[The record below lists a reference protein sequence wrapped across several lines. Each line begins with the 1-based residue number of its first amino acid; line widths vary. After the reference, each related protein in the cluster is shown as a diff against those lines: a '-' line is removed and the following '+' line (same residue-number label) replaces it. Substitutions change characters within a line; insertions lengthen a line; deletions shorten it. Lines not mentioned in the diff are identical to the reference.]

1 MKIAL
6 IFLQD
11 VNEILGGMMVK
22 PFLYKPNKHWKDIEL
37 WKDVTEEQWNDW
49 IWQLTN
55 TIRSLED
62 LKKVITLTPE
72 EEEGVRIS
80 TKTIPLN
87 ITPYYAS
94 LMNPDDP
101 RCPIRMQSVPI
112 SKEIYKTQYDL
123 EDPLYED
130 EDSPVPGLTHRYPDR
145 VLFLVTNQCS
155 MYCRY
160 CTRRRFSGQIG
171 MGVPKKQ
178 LDAAIDYIR
187 QTPVVRDVLISGG
200 DGLLIND
207 GILEYILKNLRAIDH
222 VEIIR
227 IGTRAP
233 VVFPQRITENLCNIL
248 KKYHPVWLNT
258 HFNTS
263 IEITEDSKRACEM
276 LANAGVP
283 VGNQSVILAGINDSV
298 PIMKKLM
305 HDLVKI
311 RVRPYYIY
319 QCDLSEGIS
328 HFRAP
333 ISKGLEIIEGLRGH
347 TSGYA
352 VPTFVVDAPGGGGKI
367 ALQPNYLISQSP
379 NKVVLRNFEG
389 VITTYPEPEN
399 YVSGKADDYFK
410 SIYPEMEE
418 KRSNVGIAGLMNDVQ
433 FNLVPEGLSRIDRR
447 KWYEQNPNHQ
457 TLKNKREKRDE
468 LKEKKYQ
475 AQLHKEMAQESN
487 DSKNEK
493 QEGNNEL

>member
-1 MKIAL
+1 
-6 IFLQD
+6 
-11 VNEILGGMMVK
+11 
-22 PFLYKPNKHWKDIEL
+22 
-37 WKDVTEEQWNDW
+37 
-49 IWQLTN
+49 
-55 TIRSLED
+55 
-62 LKKVITLTPE
+62 
-72 EEEGVRIS
+72 
-80 TKTIPLN
+80 
-87 ITPYYAS
+87 
-94 LMNPDDP
+94 MNPDDP

-112 SKEIYKTQYDL
+112 SKEIYKTKYDL
-123 EDPLYED
+123 EDPLHED

-178 LDAAIDYIR
+178 LDAAISYIAN
-187 QTPVVRDVLISGG
+187 TPQVRDVLISGG

-207 GILEYILKNLRAIDH
+207 NILEYILKNLREIDH

-276 LANAGVP
+276 LANSGVP

-319 QCDLSEGIS
+319 QCDLSEGIG

-333 ISKGLEIIEGLRGH
+333 VSKGLEIIEGLRGH

-367 ALQPNYLISQSP
+367 SLQPNYLISQSAS
-379 NKVVLRNFEG
+379 KVVLRNFEG
-389 VITTYPEPEN
+389 VITSYPEPEN
-399 YVSGKADDYFK
+399 YTPGKAEDYFQQV
-410 SIYPEMEE
+410 YPNMEE
-418 KRSNVGIAGLMNDVQ
+418 KRSNVGISSIMNDSQ
-433 FNLVPEGLSRIDRR
+433 FNLVPEGLARLNRR
-447 KWYEQNPNHQ
+447 EQYAHDPGHMS
-457 TLKNKREKRDE
+457 LKDKREKRDE
-468 LKEKKYQ
+468 LKEKKFKVQ
-475 AQLHKEMAQESN
+475 SEKTTQQPNLPKSEGETAAKE
-487 DSKNEK
+487 
-493 QEGNNEL
+493 

>member
-1 MKIAL
+1 MTGSIGKI
-6 IFLQD
+6 
-11 VNEILGGMMVK
+11 NNLGGRRH
-22 PFLYKPNKHWKDIEL
+22 YKQIDI

-55 TIRSLED
+55 TIRTLDD
-62 LKKVITLTPE
+62 LKKVVNLTPD

-80 TKTIPLN
+80 IQTIPLN

-101 RCPIRMQSVPI
+101 RCPIRLQSVPL
-112 SKEIYKTQYDL
+112 SAEILKTQYDL

-130 EDSPVPGLTHRYPDR
+130 EDSPTPGLTHRYPDR

-160 CTRRRFSGQIG
+160 CTRRRFSGQVG

-178 LDAAIDYIR
+178 LDAAIAYIR
-187 QTPVVRDVLISGG
+187 QTPEVRDVLLSGG

-207 GILEYILKNLRAIDH
+207 TVLEYVLKNLRDIPH

-248 KKYHPVWLNT
+248 KKYHPVWINT
-258 HFNTS
+258 HFNHS
-263 IEITEDSKRACEM
+263 LELTEEAKTACDM
-276 LANAGVP
+276 LSMAGVP
-283 VGNQSVILAGINDSV
+283 IGNQTVILAGINDSTH
-298 PIMKKLM
+298 IMKKLM
-305 HDLVKI
+305 HDLVKARI
-311 RVRPYYIY
+311 RPYYIY
-319 QCDLSEGIS
+319 QCDLSEGIG

-333 ISKGLEIIEGLRGH
+333 VSKGLEIIENLRGH

-367 ALQPNYLISQSP
+367 SLSPNYLISQSP
-379 NKVVLRNFEG
+379 DKVVLRNFEG
-389 VITTYPEPEN
+389 VITSYPEPKD
-399 YVSGKADDYFK
+399 YVPGRADEYFNEV
-410 SIYPEMEE
+410 YGLQGEPQT
-418 KRSNVGIAGLMNDVQ
+418 VGIAALMKDQQ
-433 FNLVPEGLSRIDRR
+433 FNLVPQGLRRLDKRSNYAASEDHSSLKDRR
-447 KWYEQNPNHQ
+447 D
-457 TLKNKREKRDE
+457 KRDE
-468 LKEKKYQ
+468 MKEK
-475 AQLHKEMAQESN
+475 LIRAQEEKI
-487 DSKNEK
+487 KN
-493 QEGNNEL
+493 QRG

>member
-1 MKIAL
+1 MKSS
-6 IFLQD
+6 
-11 VNEILGGMMVK
+11 
-22 PFLYKPNKHWKDIEL
+22 LYKPKRHWKDIEL

-49 IWQLTN
+49 VWQLTN
-55 TIRSLED
+55 TIRTIEQLEKVMD
-62 LKKVITLTPE
+62 LTE
-72 EEEGVRIS
+72 EEKEGVRIS

-87 ITPYYAS
+87 ITPYYAW
-94 LMNPDDP
+94 LMNEKDP
-101 RCPIRMQSVPI
+101 RCPVRMQSVPVG
-112 SKEIYKTQYDL
+112 KEIYKTRYDL
-123 EDPLYED
+123 EDPLHED

-178 LDAAIDYIR
+178 LDAAISYIAN
-187 QTPVVRDVLISGG
+187 TPAVRDVLISGG

-207 GILEYILKNLRAIDH
+207 RILEYVLKSLRDIPH

-233 VVFPQRITENLCNIL
+233 VVFPQRITENLCTIL

-263 IEITEDSKRACEM
+263 IEITEESKKACEM
-276 LANAGVP
+276 LADAGVP
-283 VGNQSVILAGINDSV
+283 VGNQAVILTGINDSV
-298 PIMKKLM
+298 EIMKKLM

-333 ISKGLEIIEGLRGH
+333 ISKGLEIMEGLRGH

-352 VPTFVVDAPGGGGKI
+352 VPTEAPIICIKKEIASKKQSHVLQIAQKEQEPCFQGLAHCLSQLKKVFV
-367 ALQPNYLISQSP
+367 QH
-379 NKVVLRNFEG
+379 
-389 VITTYPEPEN
+389 
-399 YVSGKADDYFK
+399 VS
-410 SIYPEMEE
+410 
-418 KRSNVGIAGLMNDVQ
+418 
-433 FNLVPEGLSRIDRR
+433 
-447 KWYEQNPNHQ
+447 
-457 TLKNKREKRDE
+457 
-468 LKEKKYQ
+468 
-475 AQLHKEMAQESN
+475 
-487 DSKNEK
+487 
-493 QEGNNEL
+493 

>member
-1 MKIAL
+1 ML
-6 IFLQD
+6 NDLF
-11 VNEILGGMMVK
+11 K
-22 PFLYKPNKHWKDIEL
+22 PSRHWKDIEL
-37 WKDVTEEQWNDW
+37 WKGVSDEQWNDW

-55 TIRSLED
+55 TIRTLDD
-62 LKKVITLTPE
+62 LKKVIDLTPE

-94 LMNPDDP
+94 LMNPTDP
-101 RCPIRMQSVPI
+101 RCPIRKQSVPI
-112 SKEIYKTQYDL
+112 GKEIHKTKYDL
-123 EDPLYED
+123 EDPLEED
-130 EDSPVPGLTHRYPDR
+130 EDSPVAGLTHRYPDR

-178 LDAAIDYIR
+178 IDAAIGYIR
-187 QTPVVRDVLISGG
+187 NTPEVRDVLLSGG
-200 DGLLIND
+200 DALLIND
-207 GILEYILKNLRAIDH
+207 HILEYILKNLREIPH

-233 VVFPQRITENLCNIL
+233 VVFPQRITETLCNIL

-258 HFNTS
+258 HFNTP

-276 LANAGVP
+276 LVNAGVP

-305 HDLVKI
+305 HQLVKI

-319 QCDLSEGIS
+319 QCDLSEGIG

-333 ISKGLEIIEGLRGH
+333 ISKGIEIIEGLRGH

-367 ALQPNYLISQSP
+367 ALQPNYLLSQSP
-379 NKVVLRNFEG
+379 TKTVLRNFEG
-389 VITTYPEPEN
+389 VITTYPEPEH
-399 YVSGKADDYFK
+399 YVPGQADDYFNEV
-410 SIYPEMEE
+410 YQTPEVQPS
-418 KRSNVGIAGLMNDVQ
+418 KTGITSLLNDEQ
-433 FNLVPEGLSRIDRR
+433 FNLVPNSLHRYNRR
-447 KWYEQNPNHQ
+447 QNFRQSP
-457 TLKNKREKRDE
+457 TYSSLKQKREKRDE
-468 LKEKKYQ
+468 LKEKKFQ
-475 AQLHKEMAQESN
+475 ALLKKE
-487 DSKNEK
+487 NE
-493 QEGNNEL
+493 ETE

>member
-1 MKIAL
+1 
-6 IFLQD
+6 
-11 VNEILGGMMVK
+11 MMNG
-22 PFLYKPNKHWKDIEL
+22 LYQPKRHWKEIEL

-49 IWQLTN
+49 LWQLTHTVRN
-55 TIRSLED
+55 LED
-62 LKKVITLTPE
+62 LKKVVNLTPE

-80 TKTIPLN
+80 TMTIPLN
-87 ITPYYAS
+87 ITPYYAW
-94 LMNPDDP
+94 LMDEDDP

-112 SKEIYKTQYDL
+112 GKEILKTKYDL
-123 EDPLYED
+123 EDPLHED

-178 LDAAIDYIR
+178 LDAAIDYIAA
-187 QTPVVRDVLISGG
+187 TPQVRDCLISGG

-207 GILEYILKNLRAIDH
+207 NILEYILKRLREIPH
-222 VEIIR
+222 MEIIR

-263 IEITEDSKRACEM
+263 IEITEESKKACEM

-283 VGNQSVILAGINDSV
+283 VGNQSVILAGINDSTH
-298 PIMKKLM
+298 IMKKLM

-319 QCDLSEGIS
+319 QCDLSEGIG

-333 ISKGLEIIEGLRGH
+333 VSKGLEIIEALRGH

-367 ALQPNYLISQSP
+367 SLQPNYLISQSP
-379 NKVVLRNFEG
+379 DKVILRNFEG
-389 VITTYPEPEN
+389 VITSYPEPQN
-399 YVSGKADDYFK
+399 YK
-410 SIYPEMEE
+410 
-418 KRSNVGIAGLMNDVQ
+418 AGLADEY
-433 FNLVPEGLSRIDRR
+433 FNQTMGITEQPAAIGITALMKDEKFNIVPEGLNRFDRR
-447 KWYEQNPNHQ
+447 KTYETNPEHA
-457 TLKNKREKRDE
+457 TLKDKREKRDE
-468 LKEKKYQ
+468 MKEKKFKHE
-475 AQLHKEMAQESN
+475 LKKETATQDDGTVKEA
-487 DSKNEK
+487 
-493 QEGNNEL
+493 

>member
-1 MKIAL
+1 MPIM
-6 IFLQD
+6 
-11 VNEILGGMMVK
+11 NG
-22 PFLYKPNKHWKDIEL
+22 LYQPKRHWKEIEL

-49 IWQLTN
+49 LWQLTHTVRN
-55 TIRSLED
+55 LED
-62 LKKVITLTPE
+62 LKKVVNLTPE

-80 TKTIPLN
+80 TMTIPLN
-87 ITPYYAS
+87 ITPYYAW
-94 LMNPDDP
+94 LMDEDDP

-112 SKEIYKTQYDL
+112 GKEILKTKYDL
-123 EDPLYED
+123 EDPLHED

-178 LDAAIDYIR
+178 LDAAIDYIAA
-187 QTPVVRDVLISGG
+187 TPQVRDCLISGG

-207 GILEYILKNLRAIDH
+207 NILEYILKRLREIPH
-222 VEIIR
+222 MEIIR

-263 IEITEDSKRACEM
+263 IEITEESKKACEM

-283 VGNQSVILAGINDSV
+283 VGNQSVILAGINDSTH
-298 PIMKKLM
+298 IMKKLM

-319 QCDLSEGIS
+319 QCDLSEGIG

-333 ISKGLEIIEGLRGH
+333 VSKGLEIIEALRGH

-367 ALQPNYLISQSP
+367 SLQPNYLISQSP
-379 NKVVLRNFEG
+379 DKVILRNFEG
-389 VITTYPEPEN
+389 VITSYPEPQN
-399 YVSGKADDYFK
+399 YK
-410 SIYPEMEE
+410 
-418 KRSNVGIAGLMNDVQ
+418 AGLADEY
-433 FNLVPEGLSRIDRR
+433 FNQTMGITEQPAAIGITALMKDEKFNIVPEGLNRFDRR
-447 KWYEQNPNHQ
+447 KTYETNPEHA
-457 TLKNKREKRDE
+457 TLKDKREKRDE
-468 LKEKKYQ
+468 MKEKKFKHE
-475 AQLHKEMAQESN
+475 LKKETATQDDGTVKEA
-487 DSKNEK
+487 
-493 QEGNNEL
+493 

>member
-1 MKIAL
+1 
-6 IFLQD
+6 
-11 VNEILGGMMVK
+11 
-22 PFLYKPNKHWKDIEL
+22 
-37 WKDVTEEQWNDW
+37 
-49 IWQLTN
+49 
-55 TIRSLED
+55 
-62 LKKVITLTPE
+62 
-72 EEEGVRIS
+72 
-80 TKTIPLN
+80 
-87 ITPYYAS
+87 
-94 LMNPDDP
+94 
-101 RCPIRMQSVPI
+101 MQSVPI
-112 SKEIYKTQYDL
+112 SAELHKTRYDL
-123 EDPLYED
+123 EDPLHED

-178 LDAAIDYIR
+178 LDAAINYIASNP
-187 QTPVVRDVLISGG
+187 QIRDVLISGG

-207 GILEYILKNLRAIDH
+207 NILEYILKNLREIPH

-263 IEITEDSKRACEM
+263 IEITEESKRACEM
-276 LANAGVP
+276 LANVGVP
-283 VGNQSVILAGINDSV
+283 VGNQAVILAGINDSV
-298 PIMKKLM
+298 PIMKQLM

-319 QCDLSEGIS
+319 QCDLSEGIG

-333 ISKGLEIIEGLRGH
+333 ISKGLEIMEGLRGH

-352 VPTFVVDAPGGGGKI
+352 VPTFIVDAPGGGGKI
-367 ALQPNYLISQSP
+367 PLQPNYIISQSS

-389 VITTYPEPEN
+389 VITSYPEPTN
-399 YVSGKADDYFK
+399 YQSGSAEDYYK
-410 SIYPEMEE
+410 
-418 KRSNVGIAGLMNDVQ
+418 
-433 FNLVPEGLSRIDRR
+433 GLS
-447 KWYEQNPNHQ
+447 
-457 TLKNKREKRDE
+457 
-468 LKEKKYQ
+468 
-475 AQLHKEMAQESN
+475 
-487 DSKNEK
+487 
-493 QEGNNEL
+493 

>member
-1 MKIAL
+1 M
-6 IFLQD
+6 
-11 VNEILGGMMVK
+11 VNG
-22 PFLYKPNKHWKDIEL
+22 LYQPKRHWKEIEL
-37 WKDVTEEQWNDW
+37 WKDVTDEQWNDW
-49 IWQLTN
+49 LWQLTHTVRN
-55 TIRSLED
+55 LQD
-62 LKKVITLTPE
+62 LKKVVNLTPE

-80 TKTIPLN
+80 TMTIPLN
-87 ITPYYAS
+87 ITPYYAW
-94 LMNPDDP
+94 LMDQDDP

-112 SKEIYKTQYDL
+112 GKEILKTKYDL
-123 EDPLYED
+123 EDPLHED

-178 LDAAIDYIR
+178 LDAAIDYIAA
-187 QTPVVRDVLISGG
+187 TPQVRDCLISGG

-207 GILEYILKNLRAIDH
+207 NILEYILKRLREIPH
-222 VEIIR
+222 LEIIR

-263 IEITEDSKRACEM
+263 IEITEESKKACEM

-283 VGNQSVILAGINDSV
+283 VGNQSVILAGINDSTH
-298 PIMKKLM
+298 IMKKLM

-319 QCDLSEGIS
+319 QCDLSEGIG

-333 ISKGLEIIEGLRGH
+333 VSKGLEIIEALRGH

-367 ALQPNYLISQSP
+367 SLQPNYLISQSP
-379 NKVVLRNFEG
+379 DKVILRNFEG
-389 VITTYPEPEN
+389 VITSYPEPQN
-399 YVSGKADDYFK
+399 YK
-410 SIYPEMEE
+410 
-418 KRSNVGIAGLMNDVQ
+418 AGLADEY
-433 FNLVPEGLSRIDRR
+433 FNETMGIKEQPAAIGITALMKDEKSNIVPEGLNRLDRR
-447 KWYEQNPNHQ
+447 KTYETNPQHT
-457 TLKNKREKRDE
+457 TLKDKREKRDE
-468 LKEKKYQ
+468 MKEKKYKHEQ
-475 AQLHKEMAQESN
+475 KKETANQE
-487 DSKNEK
+487 DGTVKEA
-493 QEGNNEL
+493 

>member
-1 MKIAL
+1 MKM
-6 IFLQD
+6 D
-11 VNEILGGMMVK
+11 
-22 PFLYKPNKHWKDIEL
+22 LYKPSRHWKEIEL
-37 WKDVTEEQWNDW
+37 WKDVPEEKWNDW
-49 IWQLTN
+49 MWQLTN
-55 TIRSLED
+55 TIRTLDD
-62 LKKVITLTPE
+62 LKKVINLTPD

-94 LMNPDDP
+94 LMHPDDP
-101 RCPIRMQSVPI
+101 RCPIRMQSVPV
-112 SKEIYKTQYDL
+112 SEEIKKTKYDL
-123 EDPLYED
+123 EDPLSED
-130 EDSPVPGLTHRYPDR
+130 DDSPVPGLTHRYPDR

-178 LDAAIDYIR
+178 LDGAINYIKN
-187 QTPVVRDVLISGG
+187 TPEVRDVLISGG

-207 GILEYILKNLRAIDH
+207 QILEYILKNLRAIDH

-263 IEITEDSKRACEM
+263 LEITEESKKACEM

-283 VGNQSVILAGINDSV
+283 LGNQAVILAGINDSV
-298 PIMKKLM
+298 EIMKKLM

-319 QCDLSEGIS
+319 QCDLSEGIG

-333 ISKGLEIIEGLRGH
+333 VSKGLEIIEGLRGH

-352 VPTFVVDAPGGGGKI
+352 VPQFVVDAPGGGGKI
-367 ALQPNYLISQSP
+367 TLQPNYLISQSAD
-379 NKVVLRNFEG
+379 KVVLRNFEG
-389 VITTYPEPEN
+389 VITSYPEPKN
-399 YVSGKADDYFK
+399 YTAGTAEDYFY
-410 SIYPEMEE
+410 SYYE
-418 KRSNVGIAGLMNDVQ
+418 KKQDKRVGISALMNDDESH
-433 FNLVPEGLSRIDRR
+433 LVPEGLKRLDRR
-447 KWYEQNPNHQ
+447 KTYEQDESHQ
-457 TLKNKREKRDE
+457 TLKNQREKRDMMKERKWKKE
-468 LKEKKYQ
+468 LDRMNQENKKEQ
-475 AQLHKEMAQESN
+475 A
-487 DSKNEK
+487 
-493 QEGNNEL
+493 

>member
-1 MKIAL
+1 MKM
-6 IFLQD
+6 D
-11 VNEILGGMMVK
+11 
-22 PFLYKPNKHWKDIEL
+22 LYKPNRHWKEIDI
-37 WKDVTEEQWNDW
+37 WKDVSEDQWNDW
-49 IWQLTN
+49 MWQLTN
-55 TIRSLED
+55 TIRTLDD
-62 LKKVITLTPE
+62 LKKVIDLTPE

-94 LMNPDDP
+94 LMNPYDP

-112 SKEIYKTQYDL
+112 SEEIQKTKYDL
-123 EDPLYED
+123 EDPLSED
-130 EDSPVPGLTHRYPDR
+130 DDSPVPGLTHRYPDR

-178 LDAAIDYIR
+178 LDGAIQYIKE
-187 QTPVVRDVLISGG
+187 TPEVRDVLISGG

-207 GILEYILKNLRAIDH
+207 QILEYVLQNLRAIDH

-248 KKYHPVWLNT
+248 KKYHPIWLNT

-263 IEITEDSKRACEM
+263 LEITEDSKRACEM

-283 VGNQSVILAGINDSV
+283 VGNQAVILAGINDSV
-298 PIMKKLM
+298 EIMKKLM

-319 QCDLSEGIS
+319 QCDLSEGIG

-333 ISKGLEIIEGLRGH
+333 VSKGLEIIEGLRGH

-352 VPTFVVDAPGGGGKI
+352 VPAFVVDAPGGGGKI
-367 ALQPNYLISQSP
+367 TLQPNYLISQSHD
-379 NKVVLRNFEG
+379 KVVLRNFEG
-389 VITTYPEPEN
+389 VITSYPEPQN
-399 YVSGKADDYFK
+399 YISGTAEEYFYSYYEK
-410 SIYPEMEE
+410 SEE
-418 KRSNVGIAGLMNDVQ
+418 KRTGVSGLMNDDK
-433 FNLVPEGLSRIDRR
+433 FNLVPEGLNRLNRR
-447 KWYEQNPNHQ
+447 KKYEQDQTHQ
-457 TLKNKREKRDE
+457 SLKNQRNKRDE
-468 LKEKKYQ
+468 MKERKWTKEMERMKEKNRREQ
-475 AQLHKEMAQESN
+475 A
-487 DSKNEK
+487 
-493 QEGNNEL
+493 

>member
-1 MKIAL
+1 MPIM
-6 IFLQD
+6 
-11 VNEILGGMMVK
+11 NG
-22 PFLYKPNKHWKDIEL
+22 LYQPKRHWKEIEL

-49 IWQLTN
+49 LWQLTHTVRN
-55 TIRSLED
+55 LED
-62 LKKVITLTPE
+62 LKKVVNLTPE

-80 TKTIPLN
+80 TMTIPLN
-87 ITPYYAS
+87 ITPYYAW
-94 LMNPDDP
+94 LMDEDDP

-112 SKEIYKTQYDL
+112 GKEILKTKYDL
-123 EDPLYED
+123 EDPLHED

-178 LDAAIDYIR
+178 LDAAIDYIAA
-187 QTPVVRDVLISGG
+187 TPQVRDCLISGG

-207 GILEYILKNLRAIDH
+207 NILEYILKRLREIPH
-222 VEIIR
+222 MEIIR

-233 VVFPQRITENLCNIL
+233 VVFPQRITENLCHIL

-263 IEITEDSKRACEM
+263 IEITEESKKACEM

-283 VGNQSVILAGINDSV
+283 VGNQSVILAGINDSTH
-298 PIMKKLM
+298 IMKKLM

-319 QCDLSEGIS
+319 QCDLSEGIG

-333 ISKGLEIIEGLRGH
+333 VSKGLEIIEALRGH

-367 ALQPNYLISQSP
+367 SLQPNYLISQSP
-379 NKVVLRNFEG
+379 DKVILRNFEG
-389 VITTYPEPEN
+389 VITSYPEPQN
-399 YVSGKADDYFK
+399 YK
-410 SIYPEMEE
+410 
-418 KRSNVGIAGLMNDVQ
+418 AGLADEY
-433 FNLVPEGLSRIDRR
+433 FNQTMGITEQPAAIGITALMKDEKFNIVPEGLNRFDRR
-447 KWYEQNPNHQ
+447 KTYETNPEHA
-457 TLKNKREKRDE
+457 TLKDKREKRDE
-468 LKEKKYQ
+468 MKEKKFKHE
-475 AQLHKEMAQESN
+475 LKKETAIQDDGTVKEA
-487 DSKNEK
+487 
-493 QEGNNEL
+493 